1 MLDDATNV
9 DDSDLMAL
17 DFQLSWI
24 VEMIEEVDRHRG
36 YDDVVSLT
44 PFGLVDDLSS
54 SLYPLTFLLL
64 RESSLLQQLL

>member
-9 DDSDLMAL
+9 DDSDLMTL

-36 YDDVVSLT
+36 YDDVESLT

-54 SLYPLTFLLL
+54 SLYPLT
-64 RESSLLQQLL
+64 SSVNRLYCNNFYD